1 MMRKLA
7 ALISILALGWI
18 VSAQADDIADG
29 AKLYIDKACITCHGE
44 NGSKPL
50 IPAYPKLAGQNA
62 DYATPLYT
70 TIRLTH

>member
-1 MMRKLA
+1 MRKLA